1 MDDITLSNSLPE
13 YYFNIYFYNLGMAV
27 EMFLKSL
34 FDINTLLQLN
44 YYL

>member
-27 EMFLKSL
+27 EVLIKCL
-34 FDINTLLQLN
+34 FVINTLLQLN